1 MNKKLL
7 SAGKLLLERNRSL
20 SKVFR
25 YLVLISILSFYPS
38 YLFAQTNPYNRIIL
52 EGEPGSGFGHQVCS
66 GDFNG
71 DNIDDILITSVPYTG
86 ESETLT
92 ISIFWGSRNI
102 NTQPGVI
109 INLPDTA
116 TNYAIA
122 NAGDINNDGYDDIIV
137 GLSYWNNRTGKVI
150 IFFGGDP
157 IDPEN
162 NLILEG
168 QEEYSYFGAA
178 VSSAGDFNGDGFS
191 DFMIQFPSNPYIQ
204 NDRSVVYLYYGS
216 NNIDTIPDLI
226 FTSPVI
232 YDDFGSSIHCA
243 GDINKDGYDDIL
255 ISAKWE
261 YNRVFIYL
269 GSDNPDT
276 TVDYTITSINDDR
289 GFGASACGK
298 IDLNQDGYDD
308 IIIGAYRSNVNDN
321 EKGKVYVYFGGDPMS
336 TQPVLTLSGTG
347 SIEHFGYKVCG
358 IGYFNEDSSPDFII
372 GAPGGGDA
380 LQGKAYV
387 YYGGESLSDIPAFE
401 LTDEYSALFS
411 FGTTIASG
419 DFNNDGLSEFVIG
432 NLIDLYKQNLYP
444 DRVYLYYH
452 VPPAYKIQYSA
463 SNIIFEG
470 DNSLTFDVY
479 IENNGTFPWQYRNGQ
494 LTFEFNQNILRYGSL
509 LWSIVP
515 GFSDFPVEQQPDSAV
530 VYSFNTIGTMLTEPF
545 EGYYFDLGEKI
556 RYGRFRIQTTD
567 TTFAMSPL
575 SLQFLRTGQN
585 KTISSRWVWYDSLGK
600 YFNNENITY
609 IDLEPVVVPVEL
621 TVFNATVNQ
630 TNVLLDWQTQTELNN
645 NGFEVQRK
653 LENSEWITIGFVQGN
668 GTTTETKSYTYLDDI
683 SEITATKIYY
693 RLKQIDFNGNYEF
706 SKEVEVIVLPY
717 NYSLSQNYPNPFN
730 PTTKISWQSPI
741 SSWQTLKIYDMLGN
755 EVAIL
760 VNEYRPAG
768 NYEVEFSGND
778 LPSGIYF
785 YQLKTGSLIQTKKMI
800 LLK

>member
-1 MNKKLL
+1 MNRELFSVNKKLNK
-7 SAGKLLLERNRSL
+7 A
-20 SKVFR
+20 F
-25 YLVLISILSFYPS
+25 YFLVCISVLSFCTPYTT
-38 YLFAQTNPYNRIIL
+38 AQTNPYNRIIL
-52 EGEPGSGFGHQVCS
+52 QGEPGSGFGHQVCS

-71 DNIDDILITSVPYTG
+71 DNVDDIVVTSFSYSG
-86 ESETLT
+86 GSETLA

-102 NTQPGVI
+102 NTQPDVI

-116 TNYAIA
+116 TYYVIA
-122 NAGDINNDGYDDIIV
+122 NAGDINSDGYDDIIV
-137 GLSYWNNRTGKVI
+137 GLPYWNNRTGKVI

-157 IDPEN
+157 MDPEN

-191 DFMIQFPSNPYIQ
+191 DFMIQLPSNSYIQ

-226 FTSPVI
+226 FTSLGI
-232 YDDFGSSIHCA
+232 YDDFGSSIHCV
-243 GDINKDGYDDIL
+243 GDVNGDGFDDIL
-255 ISAKWE
+255 IGAKWN
-261 YNRVFIYL
+261 YNKVFIYL
-269 GSDNPDT
+269 GSENPDT
-276 TVDYTITSINDDR
+276 TADYTITSINYYGR
-289 GFGASACGK
+289 FGFSACGE

-308 IIIGAYRSNVNDN
+308 IIISAYRSNVNN
-321 EKGKVYVYFGGDPMS
+321 YEEGKAYIYLGGDPMS
-336 TQPVLTLSGTG
+336 TQPALTLNGIG
-347 SIEHFGYKVCG
+347 SFEHFGYKVCG
-358 IGYFNEDSSPDFII
+358 IGYFNEDIYPDFVI
-372 GAPGGGDA
+372 GAPGGGNA

-387 YYGGESLSDIPAFE
+387 YYGGESLSDVPAFE
-401 LTDEYSALFS
+401 LTDEYSAMFS

-419 DFNNDGLSEFVIG
+419 DFNDDGLSEFLIG
-432 NLIDLYKQNLYP
+432 NLTDPEYLENQQLYGDKA
-444 DRVYLYYH
+444 YLYYY

-463 SNIIFEG
+463 SNIIFES
-470 DNSLTFDVY
+470 DYSFTFDVY
-479 IENNGTFPWQYRNGQ
+479 IKNNGTVPWQYCNGQ
-494 LTFEFNQNILRYGSL
+494 LTFRFYQNILSYGSL

-545 EGYYFDLGEKI
+545 EGYYFSPGEKI
-556 RYGRFRIQTTD
+556 RYGRFRIQSTD
-567 TTFAMSPL
+567 TTVSIAPF

-768 NYEVEFSGND
+768 NYEVEFSGSD
-778 LPSGIYF
+778 LPSGVYF
-785 YQLKTGSLIQTKKMI
+785 YQLKAGSFIQTKKMI
-800 LLK
+800 LLR